1 MIGLTDRRYAE
12 LKRQLLQ
19 DFKEHRRI
27 RPLKVL
33 RDEIGNTS
41 LAEVAAALT
50 RMRGAGEFGPERQ
63 A

>member
-1 MIGLTDRRYAE
+1 MIDLTDRRYAE

-19 DFKEHRRI
+19 DFKEHKRV
-27 RPLKVL
+27 RPLRVL

-50 RMRGAGEFGPERQ
+50 RMREAGEFGPERQ